1 MKKMI
6 WPVRYAMGV
15 LTSTYR
21 LYLFLG
27 LLAVL
32 ALRSQAQPSSRAEF
46 VRLLEICRD
55 KPYPTQ
61 ITTISQLITW
71 WNSGRL
77 TKDSTYAD
85 MVLELAKA
93 RFKTDDVPGAI
104 ATLKQVIRLY
114 STKLPALRPID
125 NVKAHYRLGYY
136 YKERNEYTK
145 ATTVLRRAVSLGEKL
160 ADNSWTAF
168 AYTTLAYIS
177 YSTGEYQK
185 AEKLAQQGIEQA
197 TGANNDIAY
206 LESSSEYVKALLA
219 LNRNTEAETALSKVI
234 TIARKNPEA
243 RYELAISLVRR
254 AKLVENTA
262 PNEALRLY
270 KEALSINTEDKV
282 DRLIVD
288 NHIDLGYFYYNQH
301 QYEPALHHYQAALRQ
316 ATDLFVK
323 LRILNNIGVLYWRQG
338 RYDVALISYQR
349 ALQAIDKD
357 FAGKKFEE
365 LPQAELIRLASQK
378 EFLLTLMQDKADTW
392 LDYAKATGSRQR
404 LQHALATYRVADQMI
419 DFMRWEHTG
428 QQSKLFWRQKTRGMY
443 ERAIETCYRL
453 GDVEQAFRFMEKS
466 RAVMLADQLNELGA
480 RQQLAPAQ
488 VTQEQQLRQAV
499 TDQQATLTMLTPDSS
514 AYASARSELLN
525 QQDRLD
531 AFLKQLEASNPAY
544 YRYKYDNTTPSLA
557 DLKAYL
563 KPRQA
568 QFVSYFAGDS
578 ALYVLAVA
586 AGRDTLIRQP
596 LGTYKQ
602 TVRQFMDLLANPDA
616 MNQTANVRQF
626 LQLGNGLYRQ
636 LLAPLGLRGGRVIVS
651 PDGAFVP
658 VEALSRSATK
668 PDYLVMIHAFSYAYS
683 AGLLLKTQPSEPAGW
698 RQTDFLGVAPVSYAP
713 ALGQVSLPGS
723 DGAIQDIARRFGS
736 AVLLTRAQATR
747 RAFLTEAA
755 HARVVHLFTHGTAT
769 DSIDTE
775 PRLYF
780 ADSTLNLSE
789 LGTDGLPITQ
799 LVVLAACKTGVGS
812 YQRGEGVFSMARGF
826 AALGV
831 PSVLTTLWSVDN
843 KATYTITDLF
853 EQYLTRGL
861 SKDEALQQAQREW
874 LTTTDGV
881 RQLPTYWAGL
891 ILVGNTEPLSQ
902 PTPWLWLAAGL
913 GGLVVGSAWLWRRK
927 RRTTSVTSSLR
938 PA

>member
-1 MKKMI
+1 MQWGKLIGNILIGCLTVGGGTYAQCHRTQVYARALCRSTILKPDKALQEATAVLKQ
-6 WPVRYAMGV
+6 WPVCGQ
-15 LTSTYR
+15 S
-21 LYLFLG
+21 
-27 LLAVL
+27 
-32 ALRSQAQPSSRAEF
+32 P
-46 VRLLEICRD
+46 
-55 KPYPTQ
+55 
-61 ITTISQLITW
+61 
-71 WNSGRL
+71 
-77 TKDSTYAD
+77 DSTYVGLLLFRSDQFRQLEQYDSARTD
-85 MVLELAKA
+85 INKAIRLGQSMVSSGSLLAHAFCLSGYLHLVDGQTGRA
-93 RFKTDDVPGAI
+93 RDAFAQAVSQATRWPGAKLWGI
-104 ATLKQVIRLY
+104 QAQVNLAYLY
-114 STKLPALRPID
+114 SSTGDYQQAITHAEEGQQWAKLWHDYTARASLLREKAYAL
-125 NVKAHYRLGYY
+125 YW
-136 YKERNEYTK
+136 
-145 ATTVLRRAVSLGEKL
+145 LRRYTEAALCARQSIQLAGTAAEINLGPYYLLLGDIEAKQGNYSEAV
-160 ADNSWTAF
+160 D
-168 AYTTLAYIS
+168 S
-177 YSTGEYQK
+177 YKQ
-185 AEKLAQQGIEQA
+185 ANWFAQQ
-197 TGANNDIAY
+197 AN
-206 LESSSEYVKALLA
+206 
-219 LNRNTEAETALSKVI
+219 
-234 TIARKNPEA
+234 
-243 RYELAISLVRR
+243 
-254 AKLVENTA
+254 
-262 PNEALRLY
+262 
-270 KEALSINTEDKV
+270 DK
-282 DRLIVD
+282 
-288 NHIDLGYFYYNQH
+288 
-301 QYEPALHHYQAALRQ
+301 
-316 ATDLFVK
+316 
-323 LRILNNIGVLYWRQG
+323 
-338 RYDVALISYQR
+338 
-349 ALQAIDKD
+349 ALQASVQTNLGFLYYQQHNYAQAIECNRRAL
-357 FAGKKFEE
+357 AGQKNKLSQARIYDNMAACHWKMGQFEQALRAYQKGLTVLPIGFSQGTTTVNPSATSVRLVFKKEV
-365 LPQAELIRLASQK
+365 
-378 EFLLTLMQDKADTW
+378 LLTLMQDKADTW

-453 GDVEQAFRFMEKS
+453 GDAEQAFRFMEKS

-480 RQQLAPAQ
+480 RQQLAPTQ
-488 VTQEQQLRQAV
+488 VKQEQPLRQAV
-499 TDQQATLTMLTPDSS
+499 TDQQATLAVLTPDSS

-525 QQDRLD
+525 RQDRLD

-557 DLKAYL
+557 DLKTYL

-586 AGRDTLIRQP
+586 AGRNTLIRQR

-602 TVRQFMDLLANPDA
+602 TVRQFMNLLANPDA
-616 MNQTANVRQF
+616 MNQTANVQQF

-636 LLAPLGLRGGRVIVS
+636 LLAPLGLSGGRVIVS

-668 PDYLVMIHAFSYAYS
+668 PDYLVLTHAFSYAYS

-698 RQTDFLGVAPVSYAP
+698 RQTDFLGVAPVSFAP

-723 DGAIQDIARRFGS
+723 DGAVQDIARRFGS

-789 LGTDGLPITQ
+789 LGTDGLPATQ

-843 KATYTITDLF
+843 QATYAITDLF

-861 SKDEALQQAQREW
+861 SKDEALQQAQRDW
-874 LTTTDGV
+874 LTTADGAG
-881 RQLPTYWAGL
+881 QLPTYWAGL

-902 PTPWLWLAAGL
+902 PTPWPWLAGGL

-927 RRTTSVTSSLR
+927 RRTTSVISSLR
-938 PA
+938 QA